1 MYSRF
6 NRHSVWGKEEE
17 GRCFEIVQKLV
28 ANRGFEGNPKGLEE
42 NKTEI
47 CLLLKEFNF
56 EIQQIPNPDAEYRPV
71 VIARRFSPSNKRT
84 IGFFGH
90 YDVETANPDE
100 WENNPWELSVL
111 NGRWYGRGVADNLVP
126 LVHRIL
132 LSDVLAKHCNIVY
145 VLQGEEEIGS
155 PFAMSVYPELN
166 FSDVDLW
173 IEETGYFY
181 KNGDHRIM
189 SVNENELLRSVVD
202 DLTELNN
209 NLGLN
214 TRLRNRPMNKAFG
227 NQGCPCLVHL
237 LGDTPYIALGPN
249 DDYCT
254 IHGIDETIN
263 PEHFS
268 TSAFHIMSTF
278 EAVANG

>member
-1 MYSRF
+1 MWDERE
-6 NRHSVWGKEEE
+6 HV
-17 GRCFEIVQKLV
+17 RCFQLVQKLV
-28 ANRGFEGNPKGLEE
+28 SNRGCEE
-42 NKTEI
+42 NPIGLAKNKSEI
-47 CLLLKEFNF
+47 CALLSEFNF
-56 EIQQIPNPDAEYRPV
+56 EIQQIPNPDAEYRPI
-71 VIARRFSPSNKRT
+71 VIARRLSSTKKKT

-90 YDVETANPDE
+90 YDVETANQDE

-155 PFAMSVYPELN
+155 PFAMSVYPKLD
-166 FSDVDLW
+166 FSDVDMW

-189 SVNENELLRSVVD
+189 IVNENELLRSVID
-202 DLTELNN
+202 GLTELNYN
-209 NLGLN
+209 IGIN

-263 PEHFS
+263 PAHFK
-268 TSAFHIMSTF
+268 TSALQILSAF